1 MAIIATIIHECN
13 KMLCLEYSILRD
25 SSSSFSSYNHSFF
38 FYHSTM
44 FSRFQE
50 PWYKCFIWSWSL
62 KSHIFSA
69 LWPVINL
76 LHWNAIY
83 STILISL
90 NIKNPKSGTK
100 GVKAERSQKW
110 SSQSL
115 VLTSIKSSDQ
125 VGYYISSS
133 PQTKCPELL
142 TPFPLYSSLR
152 PISNISFAEYLY

>member
-13 KMLCLEYSILRD
+13 KMLCPEYSILRD
-25 SSSSFSSYNHSFF
+25 SSSSFSSYNDSFF

-44 FSRFQE
+44 LSSFQE
-50 PWYKCFIWSWSL
+50 PWYNCFIWSWSL

-76 LHWNAIY
+76 LHWNAIC
-83 STILISL
+83 SIILISL
-90 NIKNPKSGTK
+90 NIKNPKSGTI

-125 VGYYISSS
+125 VGYCISTS
-133 PQTKCPELL
+133 PQTKCPKLL
-142 TPFPLYSSLR
+142 SPFPLYSSLC